1 MTCPTLPLK
10 PFPEKA
16 ARTEFDEDKPSLE
29 WNYIRYPEAA
39 NYSMTARRGYLRL
52 TGSELIIGDRKSPT
66 FVGRRIQD
74 IYFTATTQVEYN
86 PGKANE
92 EAGLIL
98 LNNGSHF
105 DLLVKKSK
113 GKRVLVNRLEFGS
126 ITHESQ
132 EIPLKPG
139 PVKLAI
145 TCERSVFIFS
155 YAQGDEPFKE
165 IGRVESKFLSSE
177 TVGGFTGVYVGLYAT
192 GNGDAST
199 TVADF
204 DWFEYGKKDSR

>member
-16 ARTEFDEDKPSLE
+16 ARTEFDGEKPPLE

-39 NYSMTARRGYLRL
+39 SYSLTARNGYLRL
-52 TGSELIIGDRKSPT
+52 TGTELVIGDRNSPT
-66 FVGRRIQD
+66 FIGRRIQD
-74 IYFTATTQVEYN
+74 LYFTATTQVDYD

-92 EAGLIL
+92 EAGMTL

-113 GKRVLVNRLEFGS
+113 GKRVLVNRLGFGS

-132 EIPLKPG
+132 EIALKPG
-139 PVKLAI
+139 PVRLAI

-155 YAQGDEPFKE
+155 YAQGNDPFRE
-165 IGRVESKFLSSE
+165 IERVESKFLSSE
-177 TVGGFTGVYVGLYAT
+177 TAGGFTGVYVGLYAT
-192 GNGDAST
+192 GNGTVST
-199 TVADF
+199 TGADF
-204 DWFEYGKKDSR
+204 DWFEYRKKDSR